1 MREVKH
7 LEVDAAHAVAV
18 AVDSLTAST
27 NETHQF
33 IVEIAK

>member
-27 NETHQF
+27 NEGYC
-33 IVEIAK
+33 